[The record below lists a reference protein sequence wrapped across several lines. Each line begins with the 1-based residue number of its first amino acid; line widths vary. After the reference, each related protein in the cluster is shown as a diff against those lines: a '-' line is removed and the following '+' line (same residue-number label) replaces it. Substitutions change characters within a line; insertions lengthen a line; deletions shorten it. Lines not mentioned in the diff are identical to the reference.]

1 MQLVYPKLKLYKD
14 LIKNYKILQ
23 ALLELNVQNDDE
35 FELLSDEFKN
45 LLNDKQNIEKKFNNE
60 SANLNR
66 LIGVLANFYVDKNKF
81 KGINV
86 KNKLEAFIDILNTE
100 IESEDFLLETLN
112 STTDKWKNPVKIK

>member
-1 MQLVYPKLKLYKD
+1 MKLYKD

-45 LLNDKQNIEKKFNNE
+45 LLKDKQTIEKKFNNE

-66 LIGVLANFYVDKNKF
+66 LIGILANFYMDKNKF

-100 IESEDFLLETLN
+100 IESENQLLETFN
-112 STTDKWKNPVKIK
+112 SSSDK